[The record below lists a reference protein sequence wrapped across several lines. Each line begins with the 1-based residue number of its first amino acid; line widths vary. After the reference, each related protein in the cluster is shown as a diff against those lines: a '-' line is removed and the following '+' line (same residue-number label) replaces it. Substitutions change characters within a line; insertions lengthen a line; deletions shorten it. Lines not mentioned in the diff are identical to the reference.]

1 MQVQDRGF
9 SCQVLLSTNRCLQ
22 RERIKPS
29 KQLPSSFSAK
39 EEGAAEDEDNQ
50 TLGFTETTLSPIM
63 AVEEK
68 ERCKRY

>member
-1 MQVQDRGF
+1 MKIMQVQGRGF
-9 SCQVLLSTNRCLQ
+9 SCQVLLFTNRCLQ
-22 RERIKPS
+22 REKIKPS
-29 KQLPSSFSAK
+29 KQTPPSSFPAR

-68 ERCKRY
+68 E